1 MEDSN
6 NKNNIKKEIKIKEII
21 SLNKNKLNSFMNETQ
36 NQNIINS
43 DDNNN
48 QNKTL
53 EDEEGNLLDQNDLS
67 YNSEED
73 PNSVIIFD
81 SEIFF
86 KENIEMVDVVFLLDT
101 TKSVNPYL
109 KGIKRFIRKFIFEAK
124 KTISHYLNDDVDVLK
139 LGIVAYRD
147 HDQEGIE
154 NSYVSSILCDLT
166 DEYNDFRKALYE
178 IKCVGGDDECEA
190 VIDGLHE
197 AVNLISWREDSIKL
211 LYHIC
216 GSPPHGKIYKSSNA
230 GEKKKYDNYEDGC
243 PCGID
248 VKTTLKSIRGKYIE
262 YTLITLEEGCE
273 KMAEVYSNYI
283 RIELMGANIERQ
295 EGIPDNQLEKED

>member
-1 MEDSN
+1 MEDSKT
-6 NKNNIKKEIKIKEII
+6 KNNIKKEIQIEEISSI
-21 SLNKNKLNSFMNETQ
+21 MNKNKLNSSRNESQ
-36 NQNIINS
+36 NQIDENANKNQII
-43 DDNNN
+43 
-48 QNKTL
+48 
-53 EDEEGNLLDQNDLS
+53 EDEEGILLDPDDLS

-73 PNSVIIFD
+73 QNSVIIFD
-81 SEIFF
+81 NEIHFAQ
-86 KENIEMVDVVFLLDT
+86 KIEAVDIVFLIDT
-101 TKSVNPYL
+101 TKSINPYI
-109 KGIKRFIRKFIFEAK
+109 KGIKRYIRKLIFEAK
-124 KTISHYLNDDVDVLK
+124 KSISHYLNDDVDVLK